1 MIILNPILE
10 TFLLPTCLPL
20 YHELLRPHEWSSYL
34 ENKAVFTHKINK
46 NLLTKLLFMYHLRSL
61 VIKSMQ

>member
-10 TFLLPTCLPL
+10 TFLLPICLPL

-46 NLLTKLLFMYHLRSL
+46 KFTDQVAFYVSFKITSY
-61 VIKSMQ
+61 